1 MPTSAGDIGEGLLRS
16 ASALAAAGNTLDE
29 SIALFTAGQGV
40 VQNAESLGNILK
52 TTSMRIRGAETELEE
67 AGLDTDGMADSV
79 SKLRS
84 ELMAL
89 TGGFDIMED
98 GGNTFKSTYDILKGI
113 SEVWNNLTDVS
124 RANVLEKLAGKR
136 NGNALAAIL
145 ENFDIAEK
153 TLDIAQNQ
161 SYNSALKENEVFL
174 DSINGKISQISATWE
189 SLSNNTLDSS
199 FVKGVLDFLNGALKV
214 LDSIVKNVGVLPP
227 LIGAVFTALAPM
239 KTTGIF
245 GSGGLF
251 DIFSSDNLA
260 KAKKDLK
267 DYIKELKG
275 VKGFTVGADG
285 YELIH
290 AYNTALKEGK
300 VNPEWWQNFR
310 ADTNNRA
317 TLQKYK
323 ELDQLFTDLEKK
335 GNKTAIGVNKA
346 GNAFVAAASGVKGL
360 GTWIKALAGQLVV
373 AGIQFAI
380 ITAAIWALSKA
391 WEWFKNSV
399 PTKSNLRNWADE
411 SADALADTRSEIES
425 LNSELDTT
433 RDRIN
438 ELQGKGYLTLT
449 EQDELER
456 LRKTNDELERQ
467 LLIKKALE
475 ETEAKKAAEDAA
487 RALHSY
493 DKTFSNDTDEA
504 ARIAASSDGTL
515 DVAEQLNRYASI
527 YSYNKEQVAKVDINS
542 ADAEAKIAKFNAAAD
557 EAKEKFNQLTTDTAE
572 YVATARDG
580 WDLLSEDE
588 QKYIKRIE
596 DAIVS
601 GYFDFGTVSAD
612 DALKSMVGSDE
623 YDAFQ
628 KKLQELAAT
637 GGEVGDS
644 LKKTFGQKVASALQ
658 LLGYNVADVNEQIK
672 AMRNISDYI
681 DNNATEEQKR
691 KIQEMVNDPD
701 FEITADSIRDQLG
714 DGFIQSLEKAGFS
727 VDSFRRYLV
736 ALQEQIDTMDISSA
750 TGDLKEV
757 ESNLSSL
764 ATAYN
769 EFKDNSGKVSAATLD
784 GLAQTFSSISDTE
797 SFTTFINVLGNS
809 ASSVSQVKA
818 ALDDLVDTY
827 FATEA
832 ACGSLTAE
840 NSALYEAQLK
850 QMGVTNA
857 SEVVQYKLA
866 KATINNASATDA
878 ERQAAIELIEKLN
891 AEEAQLYNT
900 ASASLTSAQN
910 LQILQIQM
918 QYVKSGDFT
927 GTIANN
933 ASSIVAL
940 GKAAGKNGTILAKY
954 AEILMQIAEIE
965 NKIKSGNGNEAYSGA
980 ALRSLKVYA
989 AQLEEEAQN
998 QYDSLYSGVRLD
1010 TDFKVPRTK
1019 SGSSSSGTTTA
1030 DKNKEAYDAAKK
1042 KLDYQLEQNKISY
1055 DKYYKELVKLGDKY
1069 LKKEKGNLDDLRDH
1083 YTTLADVR
1091 RSAFEDAKGKL
1102 DTQLDNGTISIE
1114 KYYSKIEALIKKWY
1128 KGRKANAEDAAQA
1141 EIDLQKQVADAW
1153 KDRISKQ
1160 ETQFERMTLDKVWPE
1175 GKTELDYW
1183 QKQMAKLQK
1192 DYRKG
1197 MFKDKEAYMELYY
1210 DLLSKIQSAEKEFAQ
1225 KQLDEVTKKISSIDD
1240 LVDMVSKML
1249 KQRIE
1254 DEIDSLE
1261 KLKSAYSEIVDAK
1274 KESLQLTKD
1283 ELAYQQ
1289 EISEMNE
1296 DLTKLQAQAELLKLD
1311 TSRAGRAKYAEVMEQ
1326 IREKQKDIS
1335 DKQADH
1341 TYDATVD
1348 ALDKADEQYQE
1359 FIQNRIDALNQKME
1373 NQGEWLR
1380 YVYSYI
1386 ESTKPSQLLSELKAY
1401 NYKYG
1406 DGINQTVDKI
1416 WNAYAEYAD
1425 TVYGKAGYLVQI
1437 LEELRNLEIKYQAQV
1452 DAADSSS
1459 SNPSDNY
1466 RSNLSE
1472 AVMHKN
1478 LMKNTDEQNMQIR
1491 DQVEATYGGSWWW
1504 DPEHQQIYRNDT
1516 ANKYLI
1522 SAASYPLIEQM
1533 KKINN
1538 SSSLSKKERKKQL
1551 SAILSTLK
1559 KTYYG
1564 FTQAHLE
1571 AGKNGKYHLYKRS
1584 GKDSKWQIFHDGINA
1599 GYTGA
1604 DYVPT
1609 TKQNELLALL
1619 KKGELVF
1626 NKDNQNHLL
1635 SQLQAIENFQRAFKG
1650 IAAGSISQ
1658 TNYNSTP
1665 VSVGGVTIQIYGNA
1679 TQDTVQALRREAENI
1694 SNMTMNKLQSA
1705 MVQKGYASGA
1715 ARSTFKR

>member
-1 MPTSAGDIGEGLLRS
+1 M
-16 ASALAAAGNTLDE
+16 
-29 SIALFTAGQGV
+29 
-40 VQNAESLGNILK
+40 
-52 TTSMRIRGAETELEE
+52 
-67 AGLDTDGMADSV
+67 
-79 SKLRS
+79 
-84 ELMAL
+84 
-89 TGGFDIMED
+89 
-98 GGNTFKSTYDILKGI
+98 
-113 SEVWNNLTDVS
+113 
-124 RANVLEKLAGKR
+124 
-136 NGNALAAIL
+136 
-145 ENFDIAEK
+145 
-153 TLDIAQNQ
+153 
-161 SYNSALKENEVFL
+161 
-174 DSINGKISQISATWE
+174 
-189 SLSNNTLDSS
+189 
-199 FVKGVLDFLNGALKV
+199 
-214 LDSIVKNVGVLPP
+214 
-227 LIGAVFTALAPM
+227 
-239 KTTGIF
+239 IF

-275 VKGFTVGADG
+275 VKGFTVGSDG
-285 YELIH
+285 YELVH
-290 AYNTALKEGK
+290 NYNSALKEGAVDK
-300 VNPEWWQNFR
+300 DWWRKFNNDANFNAVR
-310 ADTNNRA
+310 
-317 TLQKYK
+317 QKYQ
-323 ELDQLFTDLEKK
+323 ELDQLMTDLETSSD
-335 GNKTAIGVNKA
+335 KTAVSVHRA
-346 GNAFVAAASGVKGL
+346 GNAFVIAGSGVKAF

-373 AGIQFAI
+373 AGIQFAL
-380 ITAAIWALSKA
+380 ITAALWAIGKA
-391 WEWFKNSV
+391 WEWFKNSI
-399 PTKSNLRNWADE
+399 PTKSNLRDWADE
-411 SADALADTRSEIES
+411 STDALADTRSEIES

-467 LLIKKALE
+467 LMIKKALE

-493 DKTFSNDTDEA
+493 DKTSSNNKDEA

-527 YSYNKEQVAKVDINS
+527 FTYNKEQAAKVDINS

-557 EAKEKFNQLTTDTAE
+557 EAKEKFNQLTADTAE
-572 YVATARDG
+572 YIATARDG

-588 QKYIKRIE
+588 QKYIKSIE
-596 DAIVS
+596 DATVS

-612 DALKSMVGSDE
+612 DALKSMVGADE
-623 YDAFQ
+623 FDAFQ
-628 KKLQELAAT
+628 EKLQELAAT
-637 GGEVGDS
+637 GGEVGNTLED
-644 LKKTFGQKVASALQ
+644 TFGSKVARALRS
-658 LLGYNVADVNEQIK
+658 LGYNVDDVNEQIK
-672 AMRNISDYI
+672 ALATVDSFLDV
-681 DNNATEEQKR
+681 NATEEQMR
-691 KIQEMVNDPD
+691 KIYEIINDPE
-701 FEITADSIRDQLG
+701 FTITADSIKDQFG
-714 DGFIQSLEKAGFS
+714 DDFVQSIEDAGIS
-727 VDSFRRYLV
+727 VDVFRTYLV
-736 ALQEQIDTMDISSA
+736 ALQEQIDKMDISSA

-769 EFKDNSGKVSAATLD
+769 EFKDNSGKVSASTLD

-857 SEVVQYKLA
+857 SEVVQYNLA
-866 KATINNASATDA
+866 KATLENASATD
-878 ERQAAIELIEKLN
+878 EEKQAAIELIEKLN
-891 AEEAQLYNT
+891 AEKITLDETATSALNAAQKTQLYRIAKDYA
-900 ASASLTSAQN
+900 ASGNFAEVISSHAKAIAS
-910 LQILQIQM
+910 
-918 QYVKSGDFT
+918 VGE
-927 GTIANN
+927 
-933 ASSIVAL
+933 
-940 GKAAGKNGTILAKY
+940 AAGASCQNLAKY
-954 AEILMQIAEIE
+954 ANIMANIAKLKPYVEAGKGFNNLSPE
-965 NKIKSGNGNEAYSGA
+965 QVAKIA
-980 ALRSLKVYA
+980 
-989 AQLEEEAQN
+989 
-998 QYDSLYSGVRLD
+998 DSLAKQAESIADTAKTEFNNLFTLD
-1010 TDFKVPRTK
+1010 VGYNPAATK
-1019 SGSSSSGTTTA
+1019 SGSSSSGKTKA

-1128 KGRKANAEDAAQA
+1128 KGRKSNAEDAAQA
-1141 EIDLQKQVADAW
+1141 EIDLQKQIADAW

-1183 QKQMAKLQK
+1183 LKQMAKLQK

-1197 MFKDKEAYMELYY
+1197 MFKDKEAYLELYY
-1210 DLLSKIQSAEKEFAQ
+1210 GLLSKIQSAEKELAQ
-1225 KQLDEVTKKISSIDD
+1225 KQLDDVTKKISSIDD
-1240 LVDMVSKML
+1240 LVEMVSKML

-1254 DEIDSLE
+1254 DEIESLE
-1261 KLKSAYSEIVDAK
+1261 KLKSAYSDIVDAK

-1425 TVYGKAGYLVQI
+1425 TVYGKTGYLVQI

-1504 DPEHQQIYRNDT
+1504 DPEHQQIYRSDT

-1522 SAASYPLIEQM
+1522 SAASYSLIEQM

-1538 SSSLSKKERKKQL
+1538 NSSLSKSERKKQL
-1551 SAILSTLK
+1551 EAIVATLR

-1571 AGKNGKYHLYKRS
+1571 AGKNGKFHLYKRS
-1584 GKDSKWQIFHDGINA
+1584 GKDSNWQIFHDGINA
-1599 GYTGA
+1599 GYTGS

-1609 TKQNELLALL
+1609 AKQNELLALL

-1635 SQLQAIENFQRAFKG
+1635 SQLQSIENFQRAFKG
-1650 IAAGSISQ
+1650 ISAGSISQ
-1658 TNYNSTP
+1658 TNYNSAP

-1715 ARSTFKR
+1715 ARGTFKR